1 MTAFIS
7 LIITV
12 FVQVFYLIF
21 KIAQK
26 CKLTLPLVY
35 LLIATISTFFSRWVP
50 EHESLVLTGLYIL
63 IGMTVLRWIYALF
76 TKFFTLLF

>member
-1 MTAFIS
+1 MTAFVS

-12 FVQVFYLIF
+12 F
-21 KIAQK
+21 AQK
-26 CKLTLPLVY
+26 CKLTLPLLY

>member
-1 MTAFIS
+1 MTAFVS

-35 LLIATISTFFSRWVP
+35 LLIVTISTFFSRWVP

-63 IGMTVLRWIYALF
+63 IGVTVLRWIYVLIQ
-76 TKFFTLLF
+76 KVRSV

>member
-1 MTAFIS
+1 MTAFVS

-12 FVQVFYLIF
+12 FVQVFYLLF

-26 CKLTLPLVY
+26 CKLTLPLIY
-35 LLIATISTFFSRWVP
+35 LLLATISTFFSRWVP

-63 IGMTVLRWIYALF
+63 IGITVLRWIYVLIQ
-76 TKFFTLLF
+76 KVRSV

>member
-1 MTAFIS
+1 MTAFVS

-12 FVQVFYLIF
+12 FVQVFYLLF

-26 CKLTLPLVY
+26 CKLTLPLIY
-35 LLIATISTFFSRWVP
+35 LLIATISTFFSRWVS
-50 EHESLVLTGLYIL
+50 EHESLVLIGLYIL

-76 TKFFTLLF
+76 TKFFTLPF

>member
-1 MTAFIS
+1 MTAFVS

-12 FVQVFYLIF
+12 FVQVFYLLF

-26 CKLTLPLVY
+26 CKLTLPLIY
-35 LLIATISTFFSRWVP
+35 LLLGTISTFFSRWVP

-63 IGMTVLRWIYALF
+63 IGVTVLRWIYVLIQ
-76 TKFFTLLF
+76 KVRSV

>member
-1 MTAFIS
+1 MTAFVS

-12 FVQVFYLIF
+12 FVQVFYLLF
-21 KIAQK
+21 KTAQK
-26 CKLTLPLVY
+26 CKLTLPLIY

-63 IGMTVLRWIYALF
+63 IGVTVLRWIYVMIQ
-76 TKFFTLLF
+76 KVRSV

>member
-1 MTAFIS
+1 MTAFVS

-12 FVQVFYLIF
+12 FVQVFYLLF

-26 CKLTLPLVY
+26 CKLTLTLIY
-35 LLIATISTFFSRWVP
+35 LLLATISTFFSRWVP
-50 EHESLVLTGLYIL
+50 EHESLVLIGLYIL
-63 IGMTVLRWIYALF
+63 IGITILRWIYALF

>member
-1 MTAFIS
+1 MTAFVS

-26 CKLTLPLVY
+26 CKLTLPLIY

-63 IGMTVLRWIYALF
+63 IGMTVLRWIYVLIQEVRSV
-76 TKFFTLLF
+76 

>member
-1 MTAFIS
+1 MTAFVS

-12 FVQVFYLIF
+12 FVQVFYLLF

-50 EHESLVLTGLYIL
+50 EHESLVLIGLYIL
-63 IGMTVLRWIYALF
+63 IGMTILRWIYVLIQ
-76 TKFFTLLF
+76 KVQSV

>member
-1 MTAFIS
+1 MTAFVS

-35 LLIATISTFFSRWVP
+35 LLIVTISTFFSRWIP
-50 EHESLVLTGLYIL
+50 EHESLVLIGLYIL
-63 IGMTVLRWIYALF
+63 IGMTVLQWIYVLIQ
-76 TKFFTLLF
+76 KVRSV

>member
-1 MTAFIS
+1 MTAFVS

-12 FVQVFYLIF
+12 FIQVFYLIF
-21 KIAQK
+21 KITQK

-63 IGMTVLRWIYALF
+63 IGMTVLRWIYVLIQ
-76 TKFFTLLF
+76 KVRSV